1 MSAARVAVWKPVSA
15 LCKIALAAETRVLR
29 GHVVIQNLTFIA
41 RKA

>member
-1 MSAARVAVWKPVSA
+1 VWKPVSA
-15 LCKIALAAETRVLR
+15 LCKIALAAETNVLR